1 MPATKERDRR
11 RARRGDYDRFRERQA
26 ELSRERSLLGR
37 DIGRLPR
44 VADPK
49 RKRACRASLERF
61 GLTYFPDR
69 FPLPLATFHRT
80 GLEVLEHATHKGG
93 RSVLAWPRGSGK
105 DSWIEVEILRA
116 LLYGWRRFVGLVG
129 ATEAHARRSLKK
141 IKRELERN
149 DLLLADFPEVCYP
162 IRKLERNPIR
172 ARMQTYR
179 GNPTLMEWTEESL
192 ILPTIE
198 GKPSS
203 GAGVFVAGITGAIRG
218 PSILGPDGEPIRP
231 DMVII
236 NDAQTRES
244 AASPTQTAQ
253 REAIVLDDVLMLA
266 GPDVEIA
273 ATMLCTVIYR
283 GDLSDRFLS
292 PEKHPGWRAVR
303 TRMLEQF
310 PTRMDLWDQYAEIRR
325 AGLREGDRGRA
336 GNVFYAE
343 HRAAMDAGGVVSWP
357 ARKQAAEL
365 SGLQSAMNLYI
376 DNRRGFF
383 AEAQNEPEDA
393 EDYRN
398 TKRLL
403 ADVVAARVNGVDQ
416 FTIPP
421 NHTRLTAFIDLG
433 QLCHWFAVVAW
444 SEQFGGAVIDYGTWP
459 AQNRTVFA
467 ADDARPSLL
476 SLYAG
481 HPQITTEDQRI
492 YAGLEGVAAAVL
504 DRPYSLVGGG
514 QQFIELALVD
524 SGRWTSTVY
533 QWIERRAARVGGQ
546 VMPSKGFART
556 TTSRGVSEWKP
567 RPGER
572 KGYHWRLTSGDYGRT
587 RAVQFDPDAWKSFA
601 YSSLTAAAGG
611 ALGLWFYGRSAA
623 RHELLGMHCAAE
635 TAQPATVRGMTFDKW
650 EQLPS
655 RPDNHLWD
663 CLVGSAVAASV
674 LGIQWAATA
683 DGSTAPRP
691 RGRTMA
697 EMQAEARRQAGEE
710 RARRQRE
717 RGGRRDL

>member
-1 MPATKERDRR
+1 MPATQPT
-11 RARRGDYDRFRERQA
+11 RRGDYDRYRARQA
-26 ELSRERSLLGR
+26 EISRERSLLGR

-44 VADPK
+44 VADPQ
-49 RKRACRASLERF
+49 RKRSCRRDLERF

-69 FPLPLATFHRT
+69 FPLPLATFHRI
-80 GLEVLEHATHKGG
+80 GLEVLERATHTGG

-105 DSWIEVEILRA
+105 DSWVEVEILRA
-116 LLYGWRRFVGLVG
+116 LLYGHRRFVGLIG

-149 DLLLADFPEVCYP
+149 ELLAADFPEVCHP
-162 IRKLERNPIR
+162 VRKLERNPIR

-179 GNPTLMEWTEESL
+179 DQPTLMEWTEDSL
-192 ILPTIE
+192 ILPTIP
-198 GKPSS
+198 GKPAS
-203 GAGVFVAGITGAIRG
+203 GSAVFVAGITGAIRG
-218 PSILGPDGEPIRP
+218 PSILGPDGEAIRP

-283 GDLSDRFLS
+283 GDLSDRFLN

-303 TRMLEQF
+303 TRMLETF
-310 PTRMDLWDQYAEIRR
+310 PTDMDLWDQYAEIRR

-336 GNVFYAE
+336 GNVFYLE
-343 HRAAMDAGGVVSWP
+343 HRAAMDGGGLVSWP
-357 ARKQAAEL
+357 ARKQAAEI

-383 AEAQNEPEDA
+383 AEAQNEPEDVEA
-393 EDYRN
+393 LRN
-398 TKRLL
+398 AKHLI
-403 ADVVAARVNGVDQ
+403 ADKVAARTNGVDR

-421 NHTRLTAFIDLG
+421 NHPRLTAFVDLG
-433 QLCHWFAVVAW
+433 QLCHWYAVVAW
-444 SEQFGGAVIDYGTWP
+444 SERFAGAVIDYGTWP
-459 AQNRTVFA
+459 RQNRTVFA
-467 ADDARPSLL
+467 ADDARPSLV
-476 SLYAG
+476 SLFAG

-492 YAGLEGVAAAVL
+492 YAGLEGLAAEVL

-514 QQFIELALVD
+514 NQPIELALID

-533 QWIERRAARVGGQ
+533 QFVDRRAARIGGGQ
-546 VMPSKGFART
+546 VYPSKGFART

-567 RPGER
+567 KPGER

-587 RAVQFDPDAWKSFA
+587 RAVQFDPDAWKTVVH
-601 YSSLTAAAGG
+601 SSLTAAAGG
-611 ALGLWFYGRSAA
+611 AMGLWLFGRSAGA
-623 RHELLGMHCAAE
+623 HELLGAHCAAE
-635 TAQPATVRGMTFDKW
+635 TATPATVRGMTFDKW
-650 EQLPS
+650 EQLPA

-663 CLVGSAVAASV
+663 CLVGAAVAASV
-674 LGIQWAATA
+674 LGVQWSATA
-683 DGSTAPRP
+683 DGSTEPRP
-691 RGRTMA
+691 RGRTLA
-697 EMQAEARRQAGEE
+697 EMQADARRQAAED
-710 RARRQRE
+710 R
-717 RGGRRDL
+717 GRREGDRR